1 MPAPSTASRPT
12 APARVSAAPWA
23 ALAWPCAALACLALA
38 ACAGGAAPRPP
49 QPIAATAAAAPRD
62 FVPGDPLRIA
72 EADTASL
79 AARMAGGELTSA
91 RLTQAY
97 LDRIAALDDA
107 GPQLNAVIELN
118 PNALGEARALDE
130 ERKAG
135 RVRGPLHG
143 IPVLIKDN
151 IDAVPMVN
159 SAGSLA
165 LAAHRPRQDAPLVAA
180 LRGAGAVILG
190 KTNLSEWANFRSD
203 RSISGW
209 SGRGGLTRNPYALD
223 RSACGSSSGTGAA
236 IAASLAAVGVGTETD
251 GSILCPA
258 AMNGL
263 VGFKPSV
270 GLVSRAGII
279 PISHSQDT
287 AGPMARSV
295 ADAAQ
300 LLDAL
305 AAAEA
310 GGDAA
315 AQAAAGKRAQDFAA
329 ALDADAL
336 HGARLGLLRDT
347 GVKTH
352 PDQDAALQRALK
364 SMREAGATV
373 VEVRM
378 PTQGKWNAAE
388 FQVLLYEFKDGLQ
401 RYLQGSDAPVKT
413 LDELIAFNRANA
425 AREMPFF
432 GQELLE
438 QAAKK
443 GPLSD
448 AAYRKAA
455 AQARQ
460 LAGAQGIDALMKKH
474 KLDALIAPATAPAFM
489 VDPVNGDGFGGS
501 SWGAA
506 AVAGYPSLTVPMGEA
521 HGLPVGLA
529 FMARRWDDARVLSLG
544 YAFEQLTQART
555 APKYRVTLSP

>member
-1 MPAPSTASRPT
+1 MPALSFAPRPS
-12 APARVSAAPWA
+12 
-23 ALAWPCAALACLALA
+23 ALAFALACACTLAG
-38 ACAGGAAPRPP
+38 CASGAAPRPP
-49 QPIAATAAAAPRD
+49 QPIAKAAAQAPRD

-72 EADTASL
+72 ETDTATL

-118 PNALGEARALDE
+118 PNALSEARALDE

-135 RVRGPLHG
+135 HPRGPLHG

-151 IDAVPMVN
+151 IDATPMVN

-165 LAAHRPRQDAPLVAA
+165 LATHRPKQDAPLVAA
-180 LRGAGAVILG
+180 LRKAGAVILG

-251 GSILCPA
+251 GSILCPS

-270 GLVSRAGII
+270 GLVSRAGIV

-300 LLDAL
+300 LLNAL

-310 GGDAA
+310 GGDSA
-315 AQAAAGKRAQDFAA
+315 AQAAAGQHAQDFVA

-336 HGARLGLLRDT
+336 HGARLGLLQGT

-352 PDQDAALQRALK
+352 PDQDAALQRTLKAL
-364 SMREAGATV
+364 REAGATV
-373 VEVRM
+373 IDVRL
-378 PTQGKWNAAE
+378 PTQGKWDAAE
-388 FQVLLYEFKDGLQ
+388 FEVLLYEFKDGLQ
-401 RYLQGSDAPVKT
+401 RYLRDSDAPVKT

-432 GQELLE
+432 GQELFE

-443 GPLSD
+443 GPLTD

-455 AQARQ
+455 AQARS

-474 KLDALIAPATAPAFM
+474 KLDALIAPATAPAFT
-489 VDPVNGDGFGGS
+489 VDPVNGDAFGGS

-521 HGLPVGLA
+521 HGLPLGLV
-529 FMARRWDDARVLSLG
+529 FMGRRWDDAKLLSLG
-544 YAFEQLTQART
+544 YAYEQIAQART

>member
-1 MPAPSTASRPT
+1 MPAHPFAPRPT
-12 APARVSAAPWA
+12 A
-23 ALAWPCAALACLALA
+23 LACVLALACGALA
-38 ACAGGAAPRPP
+38 GCAGGAAPRAP
-49 QPIAATAAAAPRD
+49 QPIAAATAQAPRD
-62 FVPGDPLRIA
+62 FLPRDPLRIA
-72 EADTASL
+72 ETDTATL
-79 AARMAGGELTSA
+79 AARMAGGELSSA

-118 PNALGEARALDE
+118 PNALAEARALDE

-135 RVRGPLHG
+135 HARGPLHG

-165 LAAHRPRQDAPLVAA
+165 LAAHRPKQDAPLVAA
-180 LRGAGAVILG
+180 LRKAGAVILG
-190 KTNLSEWANFRSD
+190 KTNLSEWANFRST

-236 IAASLAAVGVGTETD
+236 VAASLAAVGVGTETD

-300 LLDAL
+300 LLNVL

-310 GGDAA
+310 GNDDD
-315 AQAAAGKRAQDFAA
+315 AQAAAGKHVQDYVA
-329 ALDADAL
+329 ALDPDAL

-347 GVKTH
+347 GIKTH
-352 PDQDAALQRALK
+352 PDQDAALQRTLK
-364 SMREAGATV
+364 AVRDAGATV
-373 VEVRM
+373 VEVRL
-378 PTQGKWNAAE
+378 PQKWGEAE
-388 FQVLLYEFKDGLQ
+388 FEVMLYEFKDGLQ
-401 RYLQGSDAPVKT
+401 RYLRDSDAPVKT

-432 GQELLE
+432 GQELFE
-438 QAAKK
+438 RAAKK
-443 GPLSD
+443 GPLTD

-455 AQARQ
+455 AQARA

-489 VDPVNGDGFGGS
+489 VDPVNGDAFGGA

-521 HGLPVGLA
+521 QGLPVGLV
-529 FMARRWDDARVLSLG
+529 FMGRRWDDAKLLSLG
-544 YAFEQLTQART
+544 FAYEQITQART

>member
-1 MPAPSTASRPT
+1 MPALSPAPRPI
-12 APARVSAAPWA
+12 ALACFA
-23 ALAWPCAALACLALA
+23 ALAAALAG
-38 ACAGGAAPRPP
+38 CAGSPAPRPP
-49 QPIAATAAAAPRD
+49 QPIAASAAQAPRD

-72 EADTASL
+72 EADLASL
-79 AARMAGGELTSA
+79 AARMAGGELSSA

-118 PNALGEARALDE
+118 PNALAEARALDE

-135 RVRGPLHG
+135 RTRGPLHG

-165 LAAHRPRQDAPLVAA
+165 LAAHRPKQDAPLVAA
-180 LRGAGAVILG
+180 LRQAGAVILG

-236 IAASLAAVGVGTETD
+236 VSASLAAVGVGTETD

-270 GLVSRAGII
+270 GLVSRTGII

-300 LLDAL
+300 LLNAL
-305 AAAEA
+305 AAADA
-310 GGDAA
+310 GGDSA
-315 AQAAAGKRAQDFAA
+315 AQAAAGKRAQDFLA

-347 GVKTH
+347 GIKLH
-352 PDQDAALQRALK
+352 PEQDAALQRTLKAL
-364 SMREAGATV
+364 RDAGATV
-373 VEVRM
+373 VDVRM
-378 PTQGKWNAAE
+378 PNAGKWGAAE
-388 FQVLLYEFKDGLQ
+388 FEAMLYEFKDGLQ
-401 RYLQGSDAPVKT
+401 RYLQSSDAPVKT

-432 GQELLE
+432 GQELFE

-443 GPLSD
+443 GPLTD

-455 AQARQ
+455 AQARA

-474 KLDALIAPATAPAFM
+474 RLDALIAPATTPAFM
-489 VDPVNGDGFGGS
+489 VDPVNGDAFGGA

-521 HGLPVGLA
+521 QGLPVGLM
-529 FMARRWDDARVLSLG
+529 FMGRRWDDAKLLSLG
-544 YAFEQLTQART
+544 YAYEQITQART

>member
-1 MPAPSTASRPT
+1 
-12 APARVSAAPWA
+12 
-23 ALAWPCAALACLALA
+23 
-38 ACAGGAAPRPP
+38 
-49 QPIAATAAAAPRD
+49 
-62 FVPGDPLRIA
+62 
-72 EADTASL
+72 
-79 AARMAGGELTSA
+79 MAGGELSSA

-118 PNALGEARALDE
+118 PNALAEARALDE

-135 RVRGPLHG
+135 RARGPLHG

-165 LAAHRPRQDAPLVAA
+165 LAAHRPKQDAPLVAA
-180 LRGAGAVILG
+180 LRQAGAVILG

-236 IAASLAAVGVGTETD
+236 VAASLAAVGVGTETD

-295 ADAAQ
+295 ADAVQ
-300 LLDAL
+300 LLNVL
-305 AAAEA
+305 AAADA
-310 GGDAA
+310 GGDDA
-315 AQAAAGKRAQDFAA
+315 AQAAAGRRDQDFLA

-347 GVKTH
+347 GIKLH
-352 PDQDAALQRALK
+352 PEQDAALQRTLKAL
-364 SMREAGATV
+364 RDAGATV

-378 PTQGKWNAAE
+378 PSEGKWGAAE
-388 FQVLLYEFKDGLQ
+388 FQVMLYEFKDGLQ
-401 RYLQGSDAPVKT
+401 RYLQNSDAPVKT
-413 LDELIAFNRANA
+413 LDELIAFNRAHA

-432 GQELLE
+432 GQELFE

-443 GPLSD
+443 GPLTD

-455 AQARQ
+455 AQARA

-474 KLDALIAPATAPAFM
+474 RLDALIAPATTPAFM
-489 VDPVNGDGFGGS
+489 VDPVNGDAFGGA

-521 HGLPVGLA
+521 QGLPVGLV
-529 FMARRWDDARVLSLG
+529 FMGRRWDDARLLSLG
-544 YAFEQLTQART
+544 YAYEQITQART

>member
-1 MPAPSTASRPT
+1 MPAHSFAPRPN
-12 APARVSAAPWA
+12 
-23 ALAWPCAALACLALA
+23 ALACILALA
-38 ACAGGAAPRPP
+38 CGALAGCAGGAAPRAP
-49 QPIAATAAAAPRD
+49 QPIAATTAQAPRD
-62 FVPGDPLRIA
+62 FLPRDPLRIA
-72 EADTASL
+72 ETDTATL
-79 AARMAGGELTSA
+79 AARMAGGELSSV

-118 PNALGEARALDE
+118 PNALAEARALDE

-135 RVRGPLHG
+135 HARGPLHG

-165 LAAHRPRQDAPLVAA
+165 LAAHRPKQDAPLVAA
-180 LRGAGAVILG
+180 LRKAGAVILG
-190 KTNLSEWANFRSD
+190 KTNLSEWANFRST

-236 IAASLAAVGVGTETD
+236 VAASLAALGVGTETD

-300 LLDAL
+300 LLNVL

-310 GGDAA
+310 GNDAA
-315 AQAAAGKRAQDFAA
+315 AQAAAGKHVQDYVA
-329 ALDADAL
+329 ALDPDAL

-347 GVKTH
+347 GIKTH
-352 PDQDAALQRALK
+352 PDQDAALQRTLK
-364 SMREAGATV
+364 AVRDAGATV
-373 VEVRM
+373 VEVRL
-378 PTQGKWNAAE
+378 PQKWGEAE
-388 FQVLLYEFKDGLQ
+388 FEVMLYEFKDGLQ
-401 RYLQGSDAPVKT
+401 RYLRDSDAPVKT

-432 GQELLE
+432 GQELFE
-438 QAAKK
+438 RAARK
-443 GPLSD
+443 GPLTE
-448 AAYRKAA
+448 AGYRKAA
-455 AQARQ
+455 AQARA

-474 KLDALIAPATAPAFM
+474 KLDALIAPATTPAFM
-489 VDPVNGDGFGGS
+489 VDPVNGDAFGGA

-521 HGLPVGLA
+521 QGLPVGLM
-529 FMARRWDDARVLSLG
+529 FMGRRWDDAKLLSLG
-544 YAFEQLTQART
+544 FAYEQITQART

>member
-1 MPAPSTASRPT
+1 
-12 APARVSAAPWA
+12 
-23 ALAWPCAALACLALA
+23 
-38 ACAGGAAPRPP
+38 
-49 QPIAATAAAAPRD
+49 
-62 FVPGDPLRIA
+62 
-72 EADTASL
+72 
-79 AARMAGGELTSA
+79 MAGGELTSA

-118 PNALGEARALDE
+118 PNALSEARARDE

-143 IPVLIKDN
+143 IAVLIKDN

-165 LAAHRPRQDAPLVAA
+165 LAAHRPKQDAPLVAA
-180 LRGAGAVILG
+180 LRDAGAVILG

-270 GLVSRAGII
+270 GLVSRVGII

-300 LLDAL
+300 LLNVL

-315 AQAAAGKRAQDFAA
+315 AQTAAGKRARAQDFAA

-364 SMREAGATV
+364 SMRDAGATV

-378 PTQGKWNAAE
+378 PTEGKWNAAE

-401 RYLQGSDAPVKT
+401 RYLQSSDAPVKS

-438 QAAKK
+438 QAARK
-443 GPLSD
+443 GPLTD
-448 AAYRKAA
+448 PAYRKAA

-489 VDPVNGDGFGGS
+489 VDPVNGDQFGGS

-521 HGLPVGLA
+521 HGLPVGLV
-529 FMARRWDDARVLSLG
+529 FMARRWDDAKLLSLG